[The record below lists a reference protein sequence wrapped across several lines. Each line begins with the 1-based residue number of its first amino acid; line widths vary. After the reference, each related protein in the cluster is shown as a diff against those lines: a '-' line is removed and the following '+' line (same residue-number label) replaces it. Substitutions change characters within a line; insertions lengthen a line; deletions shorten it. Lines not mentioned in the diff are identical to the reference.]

1 LLVDSGKLTIT
12 NSGTQDETNPGHGL
26 WVTHYL
32 KLDGF
37 MDLVGESQLV
47 QKRYNTSGNPTV
59 QFNESILDVASAGY
73 IERDQQGA
81 INKFNYNYWSSP
93 VGTKNTTSNNMPAKL
108 LNNKLDGTTSSNPK
122 LINWLASGY
131 NASAPNPV
139 SIPEYWLW
147 SFKNYKANTYSN
159 WVKLYKSSGIE
170 AGLGYTM
177 KGSGTTSNAYQNY
190 TFTGKPN
197 NNTIYTPITIGNDAL
212 VGNPYPSALD
222 ADAFIKD
229 NIPLTSPD
237 PDPITGLPVPT
248 SANTGTT
255 GSIDGTLYF
264 WIHYTNNNTHVL
276 RDYQGGYATYNLSGG
291 LAPVSGL
298 TYTTTDGYQISGA
311 GGSTLRPGQY
321 IPVAQGF
328 FVHSADAFKLS
339 NQLKFQNSQRAFK
352 TEQNVNDSQF
362 LKPSSTAK
370 KPSGNSNPSVDETA
384 IKRLRLEFKSSEGAR
399 RHLLLAFTPNDEASD
414 GFDYGYDAKV
424 FDNLPSDMFFMIND
438 DKYTIQGVGK
448 FDETKRYPFSI
459 FSKKG
464 GAVEITI
471 SELEN
476 LDPSTKVYVYD
487 NLLETYT
494 KINDKNSKYET
505 TLDAGNYLNRFFI
518 TFAKE
523 NNSLSAPDELF
534 DNIIINYL
542 QISKEIFIKIP
553 NGTDVKQVYLTN
565 MLGQTITSW
574 NETNT
579 PSFSNEMKIPISRNI
594 AEGTYIMNVQTSSGT
609 INKKIIIRK

>member
-1 LLVDSGKLTIT
+1 
-12 NSGTQDETNPGHGL
+12 
-26 WVTHYL
+26 
-32 KLDGF
+32 

-81 INKFNYNYWSSP
+81 VNLYNYNYWSSP
-93 VGTKNTTSNNMPAKL
+93 VGAKNTSSNNMPITL
-108 LNNKLDGTTSSNPK
+108 LNNKMDGTTSSNPK
-122 LINWLASGY
+122 PINWLASGY

-147 SFKNYKANTYSN
+147 SYENYASNTYYQ
-159 WVKLYKSSGIE
+159 WVKLNKTSSIK

-177 KGSGTTSNAYQNY
+177 KGSGSTSYTYQNY

-212 VGNPYPSALD
+212 IGNPYPSAID
-222 ADAFIKD
+222 AREFIKD
-229 NIPLTSPD
+229 NIPLQNPNGSVNNAANPNTS
-237 PDPITGLPVPT
+237 
-248 SANTGTT
+248 
-255 GSIDGTLYF
+255 GSIDGTLYY
-264 WIHYTNNNTHVL
+264 WIHFDSNNTHVL
-276 RDYQGGYATYNLSGG
+276 RNYQGGYATYTIVGG
-291 LAPVSGL
+291 VSPPTGEKYN
-298 TYTTTDGYQISGA
+298 TVDNFYISGA
-311 GGSTLRPGQY
+311 GTSTLIPKDY
-321 IPVAQGF
+321 IPVGQGF
-328 FVHSADAFKLS
+328 FTVSASAFKLT
-339 NQLKFQNSQRAFK
+339 NNIKFENDQREFV
-352 TEQNVNDSQF
+352 TEQPATNSIF
-362 LKPSSTAK
+362 LKSGSSKNTKGYSSAK
-370 KPSGNSNPSVDETA
+370 PPVDEND
-384 IKRLRLEFKSSEGAR
+384 IRRVRLIYSTPEGAR
-399 RHLLLAFTPNDEASD
+399 RYLLLAFTPDNSASD
-414 GFDYGYDAKV
+414 NFDYGYDAKV
-424 FDNLPSDMFFMIND
+424 FENNPNDMLFMIDN
-438 DKYTIQGVGK
+438 DKYVIQGVGE
-448 FDETKRYPFSI
+448 FDESKKYPIGF
-459 FSKKG
+459 FSKTG
-464 GAVEITI
+464 GPIEVAV

-476 LDPSTKVYVYD
+476 MPANAKVYIYD
-487 NLLETYT
+487 SLLETYT

-609 INKKIIIRK
+609 INKKIIIKK